1 MAAGDLLADDSL
13 PGWRGHLLR
22 MGARRSVALITVV
35 SLLLSVGTVLVNR
48 WLGDPSRWATDL
60 LVAILV
66 PLIVAPLASSAGMR
80 LLAEVE
86 AARRALR
93 EVAIRDGLTGLFT
106 RGYFL
111 TRLDAEVRRAQRDA
125 SPLSVLLL
133 DIDRFKAINDTCGHA
148 IGDAVLQREAVA
160 LAGQLRPQ
168 DLAAHF
174 GGEEF
179 VALLPGVAGP
189 DATAIADAIRRALD
203 TPDPMLDAL
212 ASGLHVTASIGIA
225 SLGPAPDAAEPL
237 LRRADLA
244 MYDAKRNGR
253 NRCVT
258 ASTVGN
264 VTPLRRGV

>member
-48 WLGDPSRWATDL
+48 WLGDPSRWATGL
-60 LVAILV
+60 LV
-66 PLIVAPLASSAGMR
+66 IVAPLASSAGMR

-212 ASGLHVTASIGIA
+212 ASELHVTASIGIA

-264 VTPLRRGV
+264 VTTLRRGV